1 MALQKKDAPM
11 IINGFFKKTLLET
24 RDVLEMPWA
33 DEGDPSRPKI
43 ITYNQAP
50 FLALG
55 GWG

>member
-43 ITYNQAP
+43 ITYNQAS